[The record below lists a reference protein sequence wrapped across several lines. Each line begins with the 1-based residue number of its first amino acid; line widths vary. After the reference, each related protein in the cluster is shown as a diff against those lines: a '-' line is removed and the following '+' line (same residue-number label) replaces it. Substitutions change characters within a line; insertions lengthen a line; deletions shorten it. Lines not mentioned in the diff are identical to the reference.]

1 MFERL
6 YQKQAL
12 REQFLDAEGKLREKA
27 GETYQRHIEQ
37 FQELLL
43 VFIQLTCEQQ
53 TPELW

>member
-6 YQKQAL
+6 YQRQAL
-12 REQFLDAEGKLREKA
+12 REQLLDAEGQLREKA
-27 GETYQRHIEQ
+27 GETYQRHIER